1 MNAWARRALVLLVA
15 LLCGLGSLCARAQGL
30 DLARPEPRLEPGVLL
45 EALADPQSRLEPLQ
59 ALQEPG
65 WTPATPRQLNPDL
78 SRDLVPGR
86 LWLRLRLVNQGTQSV
101 TRWVAVGSWRI
112 EHMRAYEVEPE
123 GTRVRQAWTGGIEH
137 ALRERPVPGVKNIFP
152 VTLQPGQEMVFLA
165 EVRLRLLVR
174 VDLSVWEP
182 PAFREQ
188 EAQENLLVLISV
200 GMHLSAAAYFL
211 VQLAARRERVF
222 GLSAMWVLLVAL
234 HQLAHHG
241 FIYRYVL
248 YEGGWVEARLRVL
261 SSILLMS
268 VSLFL
273 LYRTL
278 GLYRLLP
285 WRRFF
290 RVLLTG
296 FAAVAVTVAVPW
308 VSPVALGVAT
318 VLLILLAQ
326 LFTPLSMWA
335 AWRHRLPGFRIC
347 LLPYTV
353 WWIISVLRMLQLT
366 VLPLMV
372 SWGDDLI
379 QWTNLALFV
388 MVLHVLLGHYH
399 GTVRDK
405 LNAQAALLRAQAEE
419 QARLERA
426 VQERTRALQDALI
439 AARDAN
445 AAKSDFLARVSHDL
459 RTPLTSI
466 LGYAGL
472 LSGAGRREA
481 EHGRVILRSAQHLLA
496 LLNDLIDY
504 ARGGVQP
511 DALQL
516 APLYTAALLENLA
529 AEGRALAA
537 RQGNRFELQVRGP
550 LPLAVEADAKRLRQV
565 LQNLLANAAKF
576 TRGGRVAF
584 EVEVAP
590 APDEAG
596 CCRFRFAVRD
606 TGPGIEAAVL
616 PHLFEPFQ
624 RSRAADRP
632 EGLGLGLAIARQW
645 TERMGGRIAAESRPG
660 EGTCMRVELALRPVS
675 EEAIA
680 RPQRMLEQEQP
691 PELDGSGR
699 RLWVVEDS
707 AAVREMLC
715 AELEGLG
722 FEVLALDGGVQAL
735 ARLGDAAAPAP
746 DLVIT
751 DLQMPGA
758 DGHAVLA
765 ALRARW
771 PALPVV
777 LLSAALESRLR
788 EPAGFSAVLGKPVSR
803 AQLRTTLAGLLG
815 LALDGDGGEAAPAAA
830 LQPPPPEYLSEFT
843 RLVRLGAVSDV
854 ADWAAQLAAAQ
865 PPWRG
870 FLERLRALAEQG
882 DLKGCERMLAAPT
895 GAAATEPA

>member
-1 MNAWARRALVLLVA
+1 MNARARRALVLLLA

-30 DLARPEPRLEPGVLL
+30 DLARPEPRLDPGVLL
-45 EALADPQSRLEPLQ
+45 EALADPQARLEPLQ
-59 ALQEPG
+59 ALQAPG
-65 WTPATPRQLNPDL
+65 WTPATPRQLNPDM
-78 SRDLVPGR
+78 RQGLVPGR
-86 LWLRLRLVNQGTQSV
+86 LWLRLRLVNQGPQSV
-101 TRWVAVGSWRI
+101 TRWVAVGAWRI

-137 ALRERPVPGVKNIFP
+137 PLRERPVPGMKNIFP

-188 EAQENLLVLISV
+188 EAQEKLLVLVSV
-200 GMHLSAAAYFL
+200 GMQLSLAAYFL
-211 VQLAARRERVF
+211 LQLAARRERVF
-222 GLSAMWVLLVAL
+222 GLFALWVLLIAL
-234 HQLAHHG
+234 HQLSYHG
-241 FIYRYVL
+241 FVYRYL
-248 YEGGWVEARLRVL
+248 LSEGGPIEPRLRVVL
-261 SSILLMS
+261 SSLTVG
-268 VSLFL
+268 VSLLF
-273 LYRTL
+273 LYRAL
-278 GLYRLLP
+278 ELYRLRP
-285 WRRFF
+285 WRRFY
-290 RVLLTG
+290 RALLAG
-296 FAAVAVTVAVPW
+296 FAGAAVAVPW
-308 VSPVALGVAT
+308 MSPVAAGVAT
-318 VLLILLAQ
+318 MLLVLLAL

-335 AWRHRLPGFRIC
+335 AWRHRLPRFRIC
-347 LLPYTV
+347 LLHYCV
-353 WWIISVLRMLQLT
+353 WWGVSALRVLQLT
-366 VLPLMV
+366 VLPLLV
-372 SWGDDLI
+372 SWDDDLM
-379 QWTNLALFV
+379 QWTNLGIVA
-388 MVLHVLLGHYH
+388 MVLHAVMSHYH

-405 LNAQAALLRAQAEE
+405 LDAQAALLRAQAEE

-426 VQERTRALQDALI
+426 VQERTQALQDALI
-439 AARDAN
+439 AARDAD

-537 RQGNRFELQVRGP
+537 RQGNRFELQVRGA
-550 LPLAVEADAKRLRQV
+550 LPTAVEADAKRLRQV

-590 APDEAG
+590 EPDEAG
-596 CCRFRFAVRD
+596 CCRFRFTVRD

-722 FEVLALDGGVQAL
+722 FEVLALDGGMQAL
-735 ARLGDAAAPAP
+735 ARLDDAAAPAP
-746 DLVIT
+746 DLVLT

-815 LALDGDGGEAAPAAA
+815 LALDEGGCEATPTAA
-830 LQPPPPEYLSEFT
+830 LQPPPPEYLSEFA

-865 PPWRG
+865 PPWSG

-882 DLKGCERMLAAPT
+882 DLKGCERMLAAPA
-895 GAAATEPA
+895 GVVAEPA